1 MPTKIAATWD
11 VPLPKQALKT
21 TGSGGN
27 EASDYPWVFVP
38 MLVQGKDSGISEAL
52 PSEDEIAAAE
62 RRVFDEIQAR
72 AAEQSFSFWSDPAED
87 LYEDAGEQ

>member
-1 MPTKIAATWD
+1 MLTKSPSTWYAA
-11 VPLPKQALKT
+11 LSEELLKA
-21 TGSGGN
+21 TGSSRNDAG
-27 EASDYPWVFVP
+27 DYPWVSLP

-52 PSEDEIAAAE
+52 PSEDDIAAAE